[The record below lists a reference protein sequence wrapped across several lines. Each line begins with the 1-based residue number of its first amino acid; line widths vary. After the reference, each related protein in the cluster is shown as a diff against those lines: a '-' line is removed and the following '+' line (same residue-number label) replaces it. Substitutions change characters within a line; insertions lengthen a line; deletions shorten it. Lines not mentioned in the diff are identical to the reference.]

1 MAEKD
6 RTIPYTIKIVSDAP
20 GYPKAYYQGVPMDLP
35 IKRREQ
41 PPPEITEVWKC
52 GNCKWAYLWR
62 GMNRCNMC
70 RMEVRWAFPGAYETM
85 KSVRDGLPNRLAMP
99 LSVPDP
105 LASRI
110 REEAEERDVS
120 IASVLL
126 EWITDADRERH
137 RGTDALLLELEAANR
152 EIDRLHGQVAQL
164 EKDAEALRAEL
175 ARGGEIQEEGGV
187 IIL

>member
-1 MAEKD
+1 
-6 RTIPYTIKIVSDAP
+6 
-20 GYPKAYYQGVPMDLP
+20 
-35 IKRREQ
+35 
-41 PPPEITEVWKC
+41 
-52 GNCKWAYLWR
+52 
-62 GMNRCNMC
+62 
-70 RMEVRWAFPGAYETM
+70 
-85 KSVRDGLPNRLAMP
+85 
-99 LSVPDP
+99 
-105 LASRI
+105 RI